1 MSVSALILPPQLS
14 KDTTYENYKKEL
26 DIWKLLKSCSEEEQG
41 PIVFRTLTGKAK
53 SAALEL
59 TTQEIGAKDG
69 LSKIL
74 GKLDRL
80 YLADDNQRTCAILE
94 KFESFKRSSTQ
105 TMSSFILEFEGLHN
119 QLKNY
124 GCTYPDGVLAFRLM
138 KNANMSQDH
147 ERLCRATVETNK
159 WSYQAVKQQI
169 KKIFNDFVAVKHDSD
184 NSGGHD
190 RALPIKVEE
199 TYLAQQG
206 VDDIYTYD
214 DCDAI
219 HYEDYAEEE
228 EITSSGFPN
237 IPSAEICC
245 PQEGGRESD
254 VHDVYYGPS
263 RNYQGSGKWNAGRLA
278 YRNSLG

>member
-138 KNANMSQDH
+138 KNANMSRDAPGH
-147 ERLCRATVETNK
+147 VPVRPG
-159 WSYQAVKQQI
+159 QQFRPFSLSRPGVPARP
-169 KKIFNDFVAVKHDSD
+169 KIGRD
-184 NSGGHD
+184 NRD
-190 RALPIKVEE
+190 KR
-199 TYLAQQG
+199 
-206 VDDIYTYD
+206 D
-214 DCDAI
+214 
-219 HYEDYAEEE
+219 
-228 EITSSGFPN
+228 N
-237 IPSAEICC
+237 IFFCL
-245 PQEGGRESD
+245 
-254 VHDVYYGPS
+254 
-263 RNYQGSGKWNAGRLA
+263 K
-278 YRNSLG
+278 